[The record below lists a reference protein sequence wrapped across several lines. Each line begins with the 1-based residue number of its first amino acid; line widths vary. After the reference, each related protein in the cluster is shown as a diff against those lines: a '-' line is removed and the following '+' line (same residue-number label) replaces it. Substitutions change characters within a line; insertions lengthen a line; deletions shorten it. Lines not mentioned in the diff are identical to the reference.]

1 MRKSNNKKIIIGAI
15 AITLILIILTIV
27 IIRNVVRKDKLNS
40 EKYLATT
47 NTNSNLVAQY
57 IKSGITIG
65 GITGTLE
72 TIDTY
77 DADATPS
84 DILTGK
90 TAYAKGEKLTGT
102 FEPLDTSDANATAG
116 DIKQGK
122 TAYVNGQKI
131 TGTSTA
137 NNYKFAT
144 FTASVDPYGNEYV
157 NGNKTVTL
165 PHTVAYVYVG
175 QVANGNGGKTYIN
188 ITGYSGNT
196 ISYYW
201 ATNTQNLSVTV
212 TYAYIE

>member
-1 MRKSNNKKIIIGAI
+1 MKNSNKRKKIIGAI
-15 AITLILIILTIV
+15 AIMLILIILTI
-27 IIRNVVRKDKLNS
+27 IITTNVVKNNGLNS
-40 EKYLATT
+40 EQYLATA
-47 NTNSNLVAQY
+47 NANSNLVAQY

-72 TIDTY
+72 TLDTS
-77 DADATPS
+77 DADATSS

-90 TAYAKGEKLTGT
+90 TAYARGEKITGS

-144 FTASVDPYGNEYV
+144 FTASVDVKGNEYV
-157 NGNKTVTL
+157 SGTKTVTV
-165 PHTVAYVYVG
+165 PHTVAWVYIG
-175 QVANGNGGKTYIN
+175 QVANGNSGKTYIN

-196 ISYYW
+196 ITYYW
-201 ATNTQNLSVTV
+201 ATNTINLSVNV
-212 TYAYIE
+212 PYAYIE